1 MVMNLQ
7 DKSATLEYQVAQS
20 NIRLFGTSSQVF
32 TADDPQD
39 DEEDPI
45 PVTMVEGFSSEN
57 NNDSEDDADDYD
69 FENGEEEENITTN
82 VIQRNTGHFN
92 HPSLEV
98 SQHIHERMHR
108 HRIEYA
114 ESDSDFGDDEE
125 FTYPNA

>member
-45 PVTMVEGFSSEN
+45 PVTMMKVSIPRIIMTLKMTLMTMTLKTERKRK
-57 NNDSEDDADDYD
+57 
-69 FENGEEEENITTN
+69 I
-82 VIQRNTGHFN
+82 
-92 HPSLEV
+92 SL
-98 SQHIHERMHR
+98 QM
-108 HRIEYA
+108 
-114 ESDSDFGDDEE
+114 
-125 FTYPNA
+125 